1 MKKKSAPTK
10 YEERRTYFFPRIIR
24 INHGTSANQA
34 KYPKSAGGKER
45 QKKRMV
51 KKECPV
57 I

>member
-1 MKKKSAPTK
+1 VKKKNNPTR
-10 YEERRTYFFPRIIR
+10 YEERRTCFFPRIIR
-24 INHGTSANQA
+24 INHGTSANQP

-51 KKECPV
+51 KKERPV